1 MALYT
6 NIDEILPL
14 ETVLMGLESNIDEI
28 LPLETLFMVI

>member
-1 MALYT
+1 MVLYS

-14 ETVLMGLESNIDEI
+14 ETVFMGLESNIDEI